1 MNVNVTL
8 NWSNEQEHLD
18 IHAERIAVFERL
30 LALAAEAEGV
40 EEGEVSL
47 TFVDDETIRELN
59 KTYRGIDKATDVL
72 SFPMEDPPLDGEDAD
87 EWDGGEEEEP
97 EETDMDEQPVPHLLG
112 DIVISVPTAQR
123 QSEAYGHSI
132 DRELGFLF
140 VHGFLHLIGYDH
152 ETPEAERDMFARQEA
167 ILQQAGLKR

>member
-1 MNVNVTL
+1 MNVTL
-8 NWSNEQEHLD
+8 NWSNEQDQLD
-18 IHAERIAVFERL
+18 IHAERIAMFERL

-59 KTYRGIDKATDVL
+59 RTYRGIDKATDVL
-72 SFPMEDPPLDGEDAD
+72 SFPMEDPPLYGEDAD
-87 EWDGGEEEEP
+87 ESDGGEEEEP
-97 EETDMDEQPVPHLLG
+97 VPEEADVDEQPIPHLLG

-123 QSEAYGHSI
+123 QSEAFGHSI

-152 ETPEAERDMFARQEA
+152 ETPEEEKDMFARQEA
-167 ILQQAGLKR
+167 ILQHAGLKR